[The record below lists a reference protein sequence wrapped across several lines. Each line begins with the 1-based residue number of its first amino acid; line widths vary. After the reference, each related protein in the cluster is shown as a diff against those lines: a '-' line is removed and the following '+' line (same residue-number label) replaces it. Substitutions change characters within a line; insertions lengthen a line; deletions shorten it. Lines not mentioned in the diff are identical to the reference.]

1 MKNEAQNCSF
11 LDKLGQKVVVQLA
24 DQLFRTQEDLGLNPA
39 IGKLL
44 KYIQL
49 VIRKYQNKEK
59 EAGNGPFFKKR
70 GTESWTFILLQKDTE
85 RKEIERK
92 KDSL

>member
-1 MKNEAQNCSF
+1 M
-11 LDKLGQKVVVQLA
+11 VQLA

-49 VIRKYQNKEK
+49 NMTSISFNMKYYIIYVIIK
-59 EAGNGPFFKKR
+59 
-70 GTESWTFILLQKDTE
+70 
-85 RKEIERK
+85 
-92 KDSL
+92 

>member
-1 MKNEAQNCSF
+1 MAHF
-11 LDKLGQKVVVQLA
+11 L
-24 DQLFRTQEDLGLNPA
+24 
-39 IGKLL
+39 
-44 KYIQL
+44 
-49 VIRKYQNKEK
+49 
-59 EAGNGPFFKKR
+59 KKR